1 MDISVIIPIY
11 NVEQYLRRCIDSV
24 LRQENVSQEI
34 ILVDDG
40 STDSSGKI
48 CDDYAA
54 NHSNIKSIH
63 ISNSGPSTA
72 KNVGYDLATGN
83 YVAFIDSDDEIKP
96 EMFSTMLQSGYK
108 HNADIVCCNYIQVD
122 EEGNMFVFHRAT
134 HSKTSGGRSNWPY
147 DNPLLKGGNEK
158 LYIVKKEQRDKKT
171 KFSSF
176 ELELKPNVDISYP
189 EIKKFGSLLQLEECA
204 TNTSDSGNHHTNC
217 RSRYES
223 SEHIKPKEKY
233 KSKKNKRDS

>member
-1 MDISVIIPIY
+1 MKGGQLTMHKKTKTFVRHFRIY
-11 NVEQYLRRCIDSV
+11 FKN
-24 LRQENVSQEI
+24 
-34 ILVDDG
+34 
-40 STDSSGKI
+40 
-48 CDDYAA
+48 
-54 NHSNIKSIH
+54 NH
-63 ISNSGPSTA
+63 PA
-72 KNVGYDLATGN
+72 
-83 YVAFIDSDDEIKP
+83 
-96 EMFSTMLQSGYK
+96 
-108 HNADIVCCNYIQVD
+108 YIVD

-147 DNPLLKGGNEK
+147 DNPLLKGGNGK